1 MSEVLIDL
9 DHVWKQYPLQKDR
22 PGFKEFF
29 VNFPKSVKRKG
40 EGDDHF
46 FAIRNLTLKIERG
59 ESVGIIGK
67 NGAGKSTLLS
77 LMLGTI
83 LPSRGK
89 VRIMDRVTPL
99 LELGA
104 GFHPDLTG
112 RENVV
117 LNGVLLGLTKED
129 ILKRMPSIIEFS
141 EMGEFVDVPVR
152 TYSSGMYL
160 RLAFSIAIHT
170 DPRILVIDEI
180 LSVGDEGLQKKS
192 KEALVKIIRTGTTTI
207 FVSHNLQAI
216 EEICNR
222 VLWLDHG
229 EIISEGDPVTTIE
242 KYQKGNEAHGAIGSS
257 LRSEFPRSKSSN
269 DRRN

>member
-1 MSEVLIDL
+1 MSELVIDL
-9 DHVWKQYPLQKDR
+9 DHVWKKYPLQKAR

-29 VNFPKSVKRKG
+29 VNFPKFIKRRG

-46 FAIRNLTLKIERG
+46 FALRNLTLKIERG

-83 LPSRGK
+83 LPSKGK
-89 VRIMDRVTPL
+89 VKIMDRVTPL

-117 LNGVLLGLTKED
+117 LNGVLLGLTKENV
-129 ILKRMPSIIEFS
+129 LKKMPSIIDFS

-170 DPRILVIDEI
+170 DPKILIIDEV
-180 LSVGDEGLQKKS
+180 LSVGDEGFQKKS
-192 KEALVKIIRTGTTTI
+192 KEVMLKLIKGGITTV
-207 FVSHNLQAI
+207 FVSHSLPTV

-229 EIISEGDPVTTIE
+229 EIMAEGRPEIV
-242 KYQKGNEAHGAIGSS
+242 IGEYK
-257 LRSEFPRSKSSN
+257 RKMASN
-269 DRRN
+269 

>member
-1 MSEVLIDL
+1 MNELVIDL
-9 DHVWKQYPLQKDR
+9 DHVWKKYPFQKDR

-29 VNFPKSVKRKG
+29 VNFPKFIKRKG

-46 FAIRNLTLKIERG
+46 FALRNLTLKIERG

-83 LPSRGK
+83 LPSKGK
-89 VRIMDRVTPL
+89 VKIMDRVTPL

-117 LNGVLLGLTKED
+117 LNGVLLGLTKENV
-129 ILKRMPSIIEFS
+129 LNKMPSIIDFS

-170 DPRILVIDEI
+170 DPKIFIIDEV
-180 LSVGDEGLQKKS
+180 LSVGDEGFQKKS
-192 KEALVKIIRTGTTTI
+192 KEVILKLIKGGITTV
-207 FVSHNLQAI
+207 FVSHSLPAV
-216 EEICNR
+216 EEICDR
-222 VLWLDHG
+222 VIWLDHG
-229 EIISEGDPVTTIE
+229 EVVAEGDPKEVIKRYRQEIT
-242 KYQKGNEAHGAIGSS
+242 KK
-257 LRSEFPRSKSSN
+257 
-269 DRRN
+269 